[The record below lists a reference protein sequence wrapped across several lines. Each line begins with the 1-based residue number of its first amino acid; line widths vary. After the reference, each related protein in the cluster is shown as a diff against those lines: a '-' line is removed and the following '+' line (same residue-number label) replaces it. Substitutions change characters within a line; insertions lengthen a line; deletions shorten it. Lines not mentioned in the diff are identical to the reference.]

1 MISLSIDLFISLS
14 LSLSLSL
21 LSLHHLFYFV
31 LRTLKQLETAL
42 QRSEVLDMTLKDEK
56 KNAAILK
63 KEMLGKIEDVRKTS
77 DVLLQRR
84 EKELTKENDR
94 KEYATFQ
101 KYLNDQLVS
110 VFIYLISSPLNESLA
125 FVTVVPDGRSCYS
138 LLQ

>member
-1 MISLSIDLFISLS
+1 MLMISLSLSLSLDLCISLS
-14 LSLSLSL
+14 LSLSLSFSL
-21 LSLHHLFYFV
+21 SLFLSLHDLFYFV

-110 VFIYLISSPLNESLA
+110 VLLISFHRA
-125 FVTVVPDGRSCYS
+125 MKAWH